1 MYKSNR
7 EILGSD
13 RFNDVKSII
22 GDKFPISRPD
32 IAISEIHEHLDSIKE
47 EDLDTFSLEALV
59 ELERRIVTLLDAEKD
74 LKEYLDQY
82 NLSKTSVIVRIK
94 DLLK

>member
-13 RFNDVKSII
+13 RFKDVESII
-22 GDKFPISRPD
+22 GDKFPISHPD
-32 IAISEIHEHLDSIKE
+32 IAINKIHEHLDIIKE
-47 EDLDTFSLEALV
+47 EDLDTFSLEAL
-59 ELERRIVTLLDAEKD
+59 ENLERNIVTLLDAENC

>member
-1 MYKSNR
+1 MNKSNR

-13 RFNDVKSII
+13 RFKDVESII
-22 GDKFPISRPD
+22 GEEFPLFRPD
-32 IAISEIHEHLDSIKE
+32 IAIYKIHEYLDTIKE
-47 EDLDTFSLEALV
+47 ANLDTFSLEAL
-59 ELERRIVTLLDAEKD
+59 ENLERNIVTLLDAEKC

-82 NLSKTSVIVRIK
+82 NLSKTSVIIRIK